1 MLKLFQSEVKYSVNK
16 LWRSS
21 TFSPICFKCSSN
33 FSPSSIQTQPGLN
46 IQEGKIVDKLFDGLL
61 SSNRASL
68 AQSITLI
75 ESTHT
80 RKRLQARALLSKA
93 LQHQK
98 NQLDLESS
106 TSFRIGNSFFFIQI
120 MHLYNGV
127 NLCKLTQ
134 IFF

>member
-1 MLKLFQSEVKYSVNK
+1 MLKLFQSEVKFSVNK
-16 LWRSS
+16 LWRIS
-21 TFSPICFKCSSN
+21 TFPPICCKCSSN
-33 FSPSSIQTQPGLN
+33 FSSSSIQTQPGLN
-46 IQEGKIVDKLFDGLL
+46 IQEARIVDNLFNGLL

-98 NQLDLESS
+98 NQLDLKFS
-106 TSFRIGNSFFFIQI
+106 TSFRIGNFFFKIHTYI
-120 MHLYNGV
+120 NKGV
-127 NLCKLTQ
+127 N
-134 IFF
+134 